1 MGRLRVLETSG
12 GSVARNVF
20 ETLTVLVVDDSS
32 HMRHLMLGLLRA
44 LGVGEVVLANDG
56 EDAWAKFV
64 IHKPDVVITDAA
76 MAPTDGF
83 ALAKRLRE
91 NDAPAYNRVPI
102 IMISAHTEMSAI
114 EKAREVGITEFV
126 RKPLVP
132 RALYERL
139 IAVINRKHESALIA
153 AAPAKPVAYL

>member
-1 MGRLRVLETSG
+1 M
-12 GSVARNVF
+12 ARNIF

-56 EDAWAKFV
+56 EDAWAKF
-64 IHKPDVVITDAA
+64 ITHKPDVVITDAA

-91 NDAPAYNRVPI
+91 NDAPACNRVPI
-102 IMISAHTEMSAI
+102 IMISAHTEISAI
-114 EKAREVGITEFV
+114 KKARDAGITEFV
-126 RKPLVP
+126 CKPLVP
-132 RALYERL
+132 RTLYERL
-139 IAVINRKHESALIA
+139 IAVINRKQEAALVADVPA
-153 AAPAKPVAYL
+153 APVAYL